1 MSKNSTF
8 TVACALCV
16 GADPEPYLPA
26 TLASI
31 ASAVDVLVVND
42 NSGLARSTNV
52 ATLEGLRL
60 RGARRAARRTA
71 SLRRFRRHAQSR
83 VRCPGPRCRARPTG
97 CSFWMP
103 TKCTANSWATSRA
116 NCCPRLG
123 PQYGNLDAFTYH
135 FWGTFGWITDIARRF
150 VFYRYAPELRWTNA
164 VHEKVTGLRG
174 RALVV
179 PYVYHHYGNVQTPA
193 ALTRKHLRYYDLG
206 NAVPRP
212 PAIEAADASL
222 YLAKAGAV
230 RPFRGAH
237 PRAARPLLA
246 ELEAL
251 HAAGFAEL
259 EAGFAALRSPAMRL
273 NATLRGLNEGLRVA
287 LRGLEHPG
295 LYRAAR
301 EAR

>member
-42 NSGLARSTNV
+42 NSGLARSENV
-52 ATLEGLRL
+52 ATLEGSAFAA
-60 RGARRAARRTA
+60 RGALHVERHPFVDFADMRNRAFDALGRLPSPPDWVLFLDADEVHGEQLGYIARE
-71 SLRRFRRHAQSR
+71 LL
-83 VRCPGPRCRARPTG
+83 
-97 CSFWMP
+97 
-103 TKCTANSWATSRA
+103 
-116 NCCPRLG
+116 PRLG

-259 EAGFAALRSPAMRL
+259 EAGFAALRSPAMRF